1 MLPLILAAAS
11 MLSSS
16 AGTAAAQSATKEG
29 ARAQMKINQQSIDK
43 RREIQDDLTL
53 RNKPYYDQGIAQLP
67 GILAMSSNPDF
78 SPTDAKYGDKYSLG
92 ANQMRLSSMARQGRN
107 LVAPS
112 ELDANFN
119 MSEQARLLNRKQ
131 DMLKVGYGQAGT
143 AGQSLMTTGNAVAD
157 IGQRI
162 GNTQA
167 NALSLASIGRQQNV
181 INTMDGASYA
191 PLYMNYKRMNQ
202 GAKSQVSTPEPRKE
216 SDYEWYLRVGQYT

>member
-1 MLPLILAAAS
+1 MLPLILAGAS

-29 ARAQMKINQQSIDK
+29 AHQQTKINKQAIDK

-53 RNKPYYDQGIAQLP
+53 RNKPYYDQGIAQIP

-78 SPTDAKYGDKYSLG
+78 SASDPAYGDKYSLG
-92 ANQMRLSSMARQGRN
+92 ANQMRLSSMGRQGRN
-107 LVAPS
+107 LVDPS

-131 DMLKVGYGQAGT
+131 DMLKIGYGQAGT
-143 AGQSLMTTGNAVAD
+143 AGQSLMTTGTAIAD

-167 NALSLASIGRQQNV
+167 NAMSLNSMGRQQQV
-181 INTMDGASYA
+181 EDGMSGASFA
-191 PLYMNYKRMNQ
+191 PMYLNYKKLNQ
-202 GAKSQVSTPEPRKE
+202 KGVE
-216 SDYEWYLRVGQYT
+216 